1 MEASNDSLRLAESG
15 ILAKAKRLLRLSSTR
30 SDGNILPLRNPPAE
44 SSSPH
49 RPDNSR
55 SASEPN
61 NHTAAVAEHPI
72 GHLDATPI
80 PADREFPTD
89 EKSGIRNV
97 TNDSFNNGPSALPQA
112 HDQGSI
118 IETGATKTKPTLPV
132 RFYRTVRAIILHSWV
147 NVLLVFVPA
156 GIAVQAIPG
165 VHVGVVFALNCV
177 AIVPLAGLLSHA
189 TESVACKLGDTV
201 GALLNVTFGNAV
213 ELIIL

>member
-1 MEASNDSLRLAESG
+1 MEATDDSLRTAESG
-15 ILAKAKRLLRLSSTR
+15 ILAKTKRLLRLSSTR
-30 SDGNILPLRNPPAE
+30 SDGNILPLSNPPAE
-44 SSSPH
+44 SLSPY
-49 RPDNSR
+49 RPGNYR
-55 SASEPN
+55 RASEPN
-61 NHTAAVAEHPI
+61 NHTVAVADHPT
-72 GHLDATPI
+72 GHLDAASI
-80 PADREFPTD
+80 PAERELYTS
-89 EKSGIRNV
+89 EK
-97 TNDSFNNGPSALPQA
+97 NDSNNSSDNRPSELPQA
-112 HDQGSI
+112 QDQGSI
-118 IETGATKTKPTLPV
+118 IEATTTTKTKPNLPV
-132 RFYRTVRAIILHSWV
+132 RFFRNVRAVLLHSWV